1 MEEEPKPRGGR
12 RPKRPRGTP
21 HPVPE
26 TSVKNLRRWQP
37 GESGNPSGKPK
48 SLVEITRLAREI
60 TPRAIA
66 RLESIMDN
74 EKAPYRDQIMAA
86 IALIDR
92 ACGRPAVGIF
102 HGTSGSTLSGAPDL
116 EGEDG
121 AGATALL
128 MAARGSKD
136 ERILAELLAEAER
149 IRQATAR
156 DRREQEARLADA
168 AEALSRGEEVDGLT
182 ALLLRAKAANAERE
196 AKPAPAPKRIESK
209 ADFIVDSSGI
219 TEAAPAP
226 SVESTPPTPAPLL
239 PAESAPP
246 PAPKA
251 PPFRIEPEPTPPPK
265 VRPAH
270 PGSEHARLRGVFDRA
285 GDEPSRCG
293 AREEGGGRPSPR
305 PPADFG
311 R

>member
-1 MEEEPKPRGGR
+1 
-12 RPKRPRGTP
+12 
-21 HPVPE
+21 
-26 TSVKNLRRWQP
+26 
-37 GESGNPSGKPK
+37 
-48 SLVEITRLAREI
+48 
-60 TPRAIA
+60 
-66 RLESIMDN
+66 
-74 EKAPYRDQIMAA
+74 
-86 IALIDR
+86 
-92 ACGRPAVGIF
+92 
-102 HGTSGSTLSGAPDL
+102 
-116 EGEDG
+116 
-121 AGATALL
+121 

-149 IRQATAR
+149 IRQAIAR

-168 AEALSRGEEVDGLT
+168 AEALSRGKEVDGLT

-251 PPFRIEPEPTPPPK
+251 PPFRIEPEPTPPPRMPQSVAITFPQIAYVQPRK
-265 VRPAH
+265 STRRPF
-270 PGSEHARLRGVFDRA
+270 EARLKSANIA
-285 GDEPSRCG
+285 GDSGP
-293 AREEGGGRPSPR
+293 
-305 PPADFG
+305 
-311 R
+311 

>member
-1 MEEEPKPRGGR
+1 MK
-12 RPKRPRGTP
+12 
-21 HPVPE
+21 
-26 TSVKNLRRWQP
+26 
-37 GESGNPSGKPK
+37 
-48 SLVEITRLAREI
+48 
-60 TPRAIA
+60 
-66 RLESIMDN
+66 
-74 EKAPYRDQIMAA
+74 KAPYRDQIMAA

-102 HGTSGSTLSGAPDL
+102 HGTSGSTLSGAPDI

-196 AKPAPAPKRIESK
+196 AKPAHRIQS
-209 ADFIVDSSGI
+209 
-219 TEAAPAP
+219 
-226 SVESTPPTPAPLL
+226 
-239 PAESAPP
+239 
-246 PAPKA
+246 
-251 PPFRIEPEPTPPPK
+251 
-265 VRPAH
+265 
-270 PGSEHARLRGVFDRA
+270 
-285 GDEPSRCG
+285 
-293 AREEGGGRPSPR
+293 
-305 PPADFG
+305 
-311 R
+311 